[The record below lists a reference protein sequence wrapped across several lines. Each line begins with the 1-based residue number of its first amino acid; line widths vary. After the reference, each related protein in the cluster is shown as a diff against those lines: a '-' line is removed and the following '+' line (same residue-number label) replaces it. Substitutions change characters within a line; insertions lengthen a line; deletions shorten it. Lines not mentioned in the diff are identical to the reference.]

1 LFLLYTIML
10 FIKCK
15 GVKMLNEDQAMR
27 RAEKDAAVKAVA
39 ATLIRIEEEG
49 RQSDRWERLYLV

>member
-1 LFLLYTIML
+1 ML